1 MILNSPL
8 TIEGICFL
16 NKNPNFPQKMRTIYL
31 RGDFKM
37 KKKIEVDFEH
47 YEMLV
52 KELEILQMVGKI
64 IIATE
69 NKGYEASEVLSLIT
83 KVVFKEYDFNE
94 YDITNDNK
102 MN

>member
-1 MILNSPL
+1 
-8 TIEGICFL
+8 
-16 NKNPNFPQKMRTIYL
+16 
-31 RGDFKM
+31 M